1 MFLLRGLIYLFFIV
15 GVAQVISLE
24 GFELGPNAKYSEDS
38 LTETLQDAFAGFSAI
53 LFFISAYL
61 SVKFRY
67 AGILLGALMS
77 MMFVREADA
86 FLDEYAFDGAWQ
98 IIVTA
103 IILTVLLSLKG
114 KFGQAY
120 TSLKEYATTASFG
133 FMSAGIVII
142 IAFSRLMGRGS
153 LWQAVMDDAYMR
165 VVKNM
170 VEEGTELLGYT
181 IVVLAAVELLVYV
194 YQRRDQSVR
203 AIIKSNLVRL
213 PKLT

>member
-24 GFELGPNAKYSEDS
+24 GFELGPNAQYSEDS

-120 TSLKEYATTASFG
+120 ASLKEYATTASFG